1 VSLPF
6 SPAAERNQ
14 DAILEALAR
23 RLPAALNVLEIA
35 SGTGQHAF
43 HFASACPAWRWQPTD
58 TDSSLLRAIDERCA
72 GLPNVLPARALDV
85 HRPPWLPVTDKA
97 APFGAVVCANLLHIA
112 PWSAC
117 PALMQ
122 GAAAHLDAGGLLILY
137 GPYRRDGV
145 PTAPGNEAFDADLKA
160 RDPQWGLRSLTAVER
175 EAATAGLALQE
186 VLEMPA
192 NNLLVVFRK
201 P

>member
-1 VSLPF
+1 MSLPF

-23 RLPAALNVLEIA
+23 RLPAALNVLEVA

-43 HFASACPAWRWQPTD
+43 HFASAYPAWRWQPTD

-85 HRPPWLPVTDKA
+85 HRPPWLPEAEPA
-97 APFGAVVCANLLHIA
+97 APFGAVYCANMLHIA

-117 PALMQ
+117 AALMQ
-122 GAAAHLDAGGLLILY
+122 GAAAHLDAGGWLILY

-145 PTAPGNEAFDADLKA
+145 PTAPGNAAFDADLKA
-160 RDPQWGLRSLTAVER
+160 RHPQWGLRSLAAVAR
-175 EAATAGLALQE
+175 EAAAVGMVLQE
-186 VLEMPA
+186 VIEMPA
-192 NNLLVVFRK
+192 NNLLVAFRK